1 MDALQLRWGEG
12 EEDDNGFCT
21 CTHVGCYA
29 TDLRWEMTKRG
40 DVYYASSFGAGE
52 GGEDIRCSTCWM
64 LGKWFGVV
72 EGVGNVSCVGRH
84 VGCDATGVCVWTG
97 MITFLALVH
106 MLDATRLVW
115 GVG

>member
-1 MDALQLRWGEG
+1 MLRNWSG
-12 EEDDNGFCT
+12 
-21 CTHVGCYA
+21 VGNDQ
-29 TDLRWEMTKRG
+29 TLRCILCIE
-40 DVYYASSFGAGE
+40 FGAG
-52 GGEDIRCSTCWM
+52 GGDIRCSTCWM
-64 LGKWFGVV
+64 LRKWFGVV
-72 EGVGNVSCVGRH
+72 EGVDNVSCIGTH